1 MCEGS
6 TEGLWRRWGCC
17 ELWRYALSNRHSPF
31 TAPSREAEVYR
42 QWSEMR
48 VIYFVSRPWNDPAT
62 VPESIN
68 GMRGDPRCGRA
79 VGLALTP
86 SAAQWYSRY
95 PPRSPQSRK
104 AIFRKLNSHHR
115 GHRELTETDNNYI
128 DRSKTMPR
136 FFSVRSVS
144 SW

>member
-1 MCEGS
+1 MSFGDMLYRTGTAHS
-6 TEGLWRRWGCC
+6 RRPRMRAGVGG
-17 ELWRYALSNRHSPF
+17 RRH
-31 TAPSREAEVYR
+31 EAEVYR
-42 QWSEMR
+42 QWSEMS